1 LLYGLI
7 GKVRVL
13 LLLKEML
20 AQGWIKPEP
29 DYDRFKRQLERVPA
43 DQLPQDRRFN
53 PLAMNPY
60 VLFKA
65 LPQTRN
71 YRREELVHAME
82 CLLECNRRLVGTS
95 TDEALVLQQT
105 LVDIV
110 GHPGPAGDPRTVRAA
125 RAA

>member
-1 LLYGLI
+1 
-7 GKVRVL
+7 VL

-20 AQGWIKPEP
+20 AQGWLKPEP

-43 DQLPQDRRFN
+43 EQLPKDRRFN

-65 LPQTRN
+65 LPQARN
-71 YRREELVHAME
+71 YRREELVRAME
-82 CLLECNRRLVGTS
+82 RLLECNQRLVGS
-95 TDEALVLQQT
+95 SADEALVLQQT

-110 GHPGPAGDPRTVRAA
+110 GRTAPATERRSVDEA